1 MVVLFML
8 VIKTDIQ
15 NSLCKNLWISYI
27 NQLNKRFDAGFIQ
40 LSDVDFLLWT
50 FKKKLQIF
58 HYIMHHL
65 HI

>member
-40 LSDVDFLLWT
+40 LSDFQMDI
-50 FKKKLQIF
+50 KKKLQIF
-58 HYIMHHL
+58 YYIMHHL

>member
-1 MVVLFML
+1 ML

-40 LSDVDFLLWT
+40 LSDFQMDI
-50 FKKKLQIF
+50 KKKLQIF
-58 HYIMHHL
+58 YYIMHHL

>member
-27 NQLNKRFDAGFIQ
+27 NKLNNMFDAGFIQ
-40 LSDVDFLLWT
+40 LSDFQMDI
-50 FKKKLQIF
+50 KKKLQIF
-58 HYIMHHL
+58 YYIMHHL